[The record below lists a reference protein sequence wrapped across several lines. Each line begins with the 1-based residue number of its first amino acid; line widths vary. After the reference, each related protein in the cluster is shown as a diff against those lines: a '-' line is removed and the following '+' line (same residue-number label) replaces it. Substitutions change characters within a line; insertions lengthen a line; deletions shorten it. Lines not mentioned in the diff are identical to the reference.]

1 LLDLLMRQDSGNYR
15 VADVGSGAAR
25 RGSTP
30 RAPNGD
36 SNQSRLRQ
44 LSRYVPASETWQ
56 RVGSYP
62 EPRGSNQRRRLRSEP
77 VL

>member
-1 LLDLLMRQDSGNYR
+1 MRQDSGNYR

-25 RGSTP
+25 RASTP

-62 EPRGSNQRRRLRSEP
+62 ERREAAISAAAYGENQR
-77 VL
+77 

>member
-30 RAPNGD
+30 RHHMASTLSLPPAAEP
-36 SNQSRLRQ
+36 LRASQRDLAACGQ
-44 LSRYVPASETWQ
+44 LPRA
-56 RVGSYP
+56 
-62 EPRGSNQRRRLRSEP
+62 PRGSNQRRRLRREP